1 MLSYE
6 WRELETVCQRISD
19 LRDRYTHARRS
30 KNHGLIEGLK
40 RDLALARRQREHLVY
55 HISAH
60 LGAATERHHPP
71 HPAPDQ
77 APRYVTT
84 RAGAIPGAIPGA
96 ILDTVDDEGPVPP
109 L

>member
-6 WRELETVCQRISD
+6 WRELETVCQRISE

-30 KNHGLIEGLK
+30 QNQGLLEGLK
-40 RDLALARRQREHLVY
+40 RDLALARRQREHLVE

-60 LGAATERHHPP
+60 LSIAASEHRHPP
-71 HPAPDQ
+71 VEHRQGA
-77 APRYVTT
+77 VTI
-84 RAGAIPGAIPGA
+84 RAGAIVEP
-96 ILDTVDDEGPVPP
+96 VDDAGFVPP